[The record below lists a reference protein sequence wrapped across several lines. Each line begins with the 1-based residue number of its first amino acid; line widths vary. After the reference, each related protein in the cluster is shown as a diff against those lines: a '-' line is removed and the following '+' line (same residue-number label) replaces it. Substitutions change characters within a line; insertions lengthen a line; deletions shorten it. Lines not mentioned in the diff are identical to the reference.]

1 MGKQVDPRSVKY
13 NGEYGVGPDG
23 GVYNRKGQETWGSE
37 YNRNVRETKEREKE
51 ARLQAEQDE
60 RRERERRENY
70 EREQRRQ
77 ASFSGGGGGGSS
89 FSFAGLFGGILAF
102 FAGYLA
108 LIPIVLILMAGAII
122 YGILKE
128 NSRSIKRSVSGFFA
142 TIGKIFT
149 MPFTAW
155 PTLWKA
161 SGLFRILE
169 IAFALGIIIYTIKRF
184 RNDRFFLDTPYIPA
198 LIGFVLLELVHH
210 FFGGLGIIASLYNG
224 LCLAIPVLIILK
236 IIDTIND
243 RRI

>member
-13 NGEYGVGPDG
+13 NGEYGIGTDG

-37 YNRNVRETKEREKE
+37 YNRNVRETREAE
-51 ARLQAEQDE
+51 QAARQQAEQE
-60 RRERERRENY
+60 AKREKERRENA
-70 EREQRRQ
+70 EREQRRL

-89 FSFAGLFGGILAF
+89 FSFGGLFGGILAF

-108 LIPIVLILMAGAII
+108 FIPVVLILMAGAIV

-155 PTLWKA
+155 PTLMKA
-161 SGLFRILE
+161 SGLFRFLE
-169 IAFALGIIIYTIKRF
+169 IAFALGIIIYTVRRY
-184 RNDRFFLDTPYIPA
+184 RNDRFFLDVPYTPT
-198 LIGFVLLELVHH
+198 LIGFVLLEFLHH
-210 FFGGLGIIASLYNG
+210 FFGGLGIIGSLYNG
-224 LCLAIPVLIILK
+224 LCLALPVLIILR
-236 IIDTIND
+236 IIEAIND
-243 RRI
+243 RLT